1 MSRLSFPK
9 ENIRILLLE
18 GIDRSAVATFAGHG
32 YTNVEL
38 VAGAPQEEELIARIH
53 DVHILGIRSR
63 TRLTPHVVAA
73 AGKLVC
79 VGCFCIGTNQVA
91 LDDAKRAGIPVFNA
105 PYSNTRS
112 VAELVIGEVILLIRG
127 IPEKAASAKRGAWL
141 KTSAD
146 AFEVRGKTLGIVG
159 YGHIGSQVSVLAE
172 TLGMQVIY
180 RDIAPKLS
188 IGNARACA
196 TLTEL
201 LERSDAVTLHVPAT
215 RETAGLIGR
224 DEIAR
229 MRPGAVLLNLS
240 RGNVVDIDALAD
252 ALRSRHLRGAAID
265 VFPTEPA
272 TPDESFASPL
282 QAFDN
287 VILTPHVGGSTQEAQ
302 ANIGVEVAEKLA
314 RYSDNGTTLGAVNFV
329 EVALPSHEGAT
340 RFLHI
345 HRNVP
350 GVLTRLN
357 EVFSKRG
364 LNVAAQYL
372 QTDAE
377 VGYVVVDVEG
387 DLDAPGEEIR
397 RELGAVE
404 GTIRTRFLT

>member
-18 GIDRSAVATFAGHG
+18 GIDPRAVQTFEAHG
-32 YTNVEL
+32 YTSVERIT
-38 VAGAPQEEELIARIH
+38 GAPDEDELLERIRN
-53 DVHILGIRSR
+53 VHILGIRSR
-63 TRLTPHVVAA
+63 TRLTPRVLEAA
-73 AGKLVC
+73 ERLFC

-91 LDDAKRAGIPVFNA
+91 LDHAKRAGIPVFNA

-127 IPEKAASAKRGAWL
+127 IPEKAARARRGGWL
-141 KTSAD
+141 KTA
-146 AFEVRGKTLGIVG
+146 AGAHEVRGKTLGIVG

-172 TLGMQVIY
+172 TMGMQVIY
-180 RDIAPKLS
+180 HDIAPKLS
-188 IGNARACA
+188 IGNARPCA
-196 TLTEL
+196 SLGEL
-201 LERSDAVTLHVPAT
+201 LERADAVTLHVPAT
-215 RETAGLIGR
+215 PETVELIGA
-224 DEIAR
+224 DELAR
-229 MRPGAVLLNLS
+229 MRPGSVLLNLS
-240 RGNVVDIDALAD
+240 RGNVVDIEALAE
-252 ALRSRHLRGAAID
+252 ALRTGHLRGAAVD

-272 TPDESFASPL
+272 SPDEAFSSPL
-282 QAFDN
+282 QDFDN
-287 VILTPHVGGSTQEAQ
+287 VILTPHVGGSTREAQ

-345 HRNVP
+345 HHNVP
-350 GVLTRLN
+350 GVLTHIN
-357 EVFSKRG
+357 QVFSNRD

-372 QTDAE
+372 LTDAD

-387 DLDAPGEEIR
+387 DLDAPGEDIR
-397 RELGAVE
+397 GELGSVD
-404 GTIRTRFLT
+404 GTVRTRFLT